1 MYDFIYRSYV
11 FFKRKFFVF
20 FWLGVCFIVLIFWV
34 YLCIINIYDYKFL
47 ILLLL
52 KFYVVNKLGLKYIG
66 YDKIEN

>member
-1 MYDFIYRSYV
+1 MFYSISFLGL
-11 FFKRKFFVF
+11 FV
-20 FWLGVCFIVLIFWV
+20 
-34 YLCIINIYDYKFL
+34 YNKYYDYKFL

>member
-1 MYDFIYRSYV
+1 MFYSISFLGLFVYNKYYMYEYI
-11 FFKRKFFVF
+11 
-20 FWLGVCFIVLIFWV
+20 
-34 YLCIINIYDYKFL
+34 FL